1 MAFMGKIF
9 QALRRTRATVADAFD
24 TVVQRK
30 VSVESLEGLEDTL
43 ISADMGIDTVE
54 AVLGVV
60 EKNRKEE
67 FLSKVEDYLVSALP
81 ESKAIQQD
89 KNSPIALLVV
99 GVNGTGKT
107 TSAAK
112 LAHYY
117 KSMGKK
123 VLLVAADTYR
133 AAAVEQL
140 KTWANR
146 LDVNIVCNTQSQQ
159 PSAILFDGLNAA
171 KSQGT
176 DIVIVDTAG
185 RLHTYKNL
193 MIELEKMYRVIE
205 SRFPEFEIHSLITL
219 DASLGQN
226 SLIQAR
232 EFSNTVQV
240 DGAMLTKMDGTAKG
254 GIVFPL
260 FKELKIPVKFI
271 GVGEDMDDLIV
282 FNRNEYVQGLLGTTD
297 AK

>member
-30 VSVESLEGLEDTL
+30 VSVESLEDLEDTL
-43 ISADMGIDTVE
+43 ISTDMGIDTVE

>member
-1 MAFMGKIF
+1 MGKIF

-30 VSVESLEGLEDTL
+30 VSVESLEDLEDTL
-43 ISADMGIDTVE
+43 ISTDMGIDTVE
-54 AVLGVV
+54 AILGVV
-60 EKNRKEE
+60 EKNRKEG

-205 SRFPEFEIHSLITL
+205 SRFPEFKIHSLITL

>member
-1 MAFMGKIF
+1 MGKIF

-30 VSVESLEGLEDTL
+30 VSVESLEDLEDTL
-43 ISADMGIDTVE
+43 ISTDMGIDTVE

>member
-30 VSVESLEGLEDTL
+30 VSVESLEDLEDTL
-43 ISADMGIDTVE
+43 ISTDMGIDTVE
-54 AVLGVV
+54 AILGVV
-60 EKNRKEE
+60 EKNRKEG

-205 SRFPEFEIHSLITL
+205 SRFPEFKIHSLITL

-271 GVGEDMDDLIV
+271 GLGEDMDDLIV

-297 AK
+297 VI

>member
-1 MAFMGKIF
+1 MGKIF

-254 GIVFPL
+254 GIIFPL

-297 AK
+297 VI

>member
-1 MAFMGKIF
+1 MGKIF

-30 VSVESLEGLEDTL
+30 VSVESLEDLEDTL
-43 ISADMGIDTVE
+43 ISTDMGIDTVE
-54 AVLGVV
+54 AILGVV
-60 EKNRKEE
+60 EKNRKEG

-123 VLLVAADTYR
+123 VLMVAADTYR

-254 GIVFPL
+254 GIIFPL

>member
-1 MAFMGKIF
+1 MGKIF

-30 VSVESLEGLEDTL
+30 VSVESLEDLEDTL
-43 ISADMGIDTVE
+43 ISTDMGIDTVE
-54 AVLGVV
+54 AILGVV
-60 EKNRKEE
+60 EKNRKEG

>member
-1 MAFMGKIF
+1 MGKIF

-30 VSVESLEGLEDTL
+30 VSVESLEDLEDTL
-43 ISADMGIDTVE
+43 ISTDMGIDTVE
-54 AVLGVV
+54 AILGVV
-60 EKNRKEE
+60 EKNRKEG

-146 LDVNIVCNTQSQQ
+146 LDVNIVCNTKSQQ

-254 GIVFPL
+254 GIIFPL

>member
-1 MAFMGKIF
+1 MGKIF

-30 VSVESLEGLEDTL
+30 VSVESLEDLEDTL

-123 VLLVAADTYR
+123 VLMVAADTYR

-205 SRFPEFEIHSLITL
+205 SRFPEFKIHSLITL

>member
-30 VSVESLEGLEDTL
+30 VSVESLEDLEDTL
-43 ISADMGIDTVE
+43 ISTDMGIDTVE
-54 AVLGVV
+54 AILGVV
-60 EKNRKEE
+60 EKNRKEG

-297 AK
+297 VI

>member
-1 MAFMGKIF
+1 MGKIF

>member
-1 MAFMGKIF
+1 MGKIF

-30 VSVESLEGLEDTL
+30 VSVESLEDLEDTL
-43 ISADMGIDTVE
+43 ISTDMGIDTVE

-60 EKNRKEE
+60 EKNRKEG

-205 SRFPEFEIHSLITL
+205 SRFPEFKIHSLITL

>member
-1 MAFMGKIF
+1 MGKIF

-30 VSVESLEGLEDTL
+30 VSVESLEDLEDTL
-43 ISADMGIDTVE
+43 ISTDMGIDTVE
-54 AVLGVV
+54 AILGVV
-60 EKNRKEE
+60 EKNRKEG

-297 AK
+297 VI

>member
-1 MAFMGKIF
+1 MGKIF

-30 VSVESLEGLEDTL
+30 VSVESLEDLEDTL
-43 ISADMGIDTVE
+43 ISTDMGIDTVE
-54 AVLGVV
+54 AIPGVV
-60 EKNRKEE
+60 EKNRKEG

-297 AK
+297 VI